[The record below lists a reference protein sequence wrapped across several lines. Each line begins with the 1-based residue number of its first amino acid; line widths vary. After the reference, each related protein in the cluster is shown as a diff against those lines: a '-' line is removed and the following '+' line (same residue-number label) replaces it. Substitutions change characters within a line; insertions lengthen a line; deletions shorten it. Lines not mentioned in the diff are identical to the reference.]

1 MELTNFL
8 VFYNLLNNQNQ
19 RRKRKRKSEV
29 MILEFTKP
37 SNENGNYQNPENKGE
52 IMDEEDTDTF
62 NPIFK
67 DILSQN

>member
-19 RRKRKRKSEV
+19 RRKRKSEV

-37 SNENGNYQNPENKGE
+37 SNENENGNDQNPENKGE